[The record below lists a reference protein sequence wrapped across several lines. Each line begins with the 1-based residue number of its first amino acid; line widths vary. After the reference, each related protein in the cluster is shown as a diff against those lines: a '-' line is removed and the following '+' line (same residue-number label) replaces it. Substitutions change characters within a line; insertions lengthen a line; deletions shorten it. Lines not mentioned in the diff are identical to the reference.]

1 MPGSNARALE
11 KAKVLPADGLILD
24 LEDATAPD
32 KKVEAREQVCAAVS
46 AGGYGK
52 RELIIRINGLD
63 TEWGSSDARAA
74 AEVPC
79 DAILLPKV
87 ETKAQIS
94 DLVSLMS
101 GADARTKIWC
111 MIETPLGVLNAK
123 EIANAHPLVS
133 CFVMGTS
140 DLTKDLRAQH
150 TSMRLPMLTS
160 LGMCLLAARAY
171 DLAILD
177 GVYLDLDDAEG
188 FRASCVQGLEL
199 GFDGK
204 TLIHPKQVEP
214 CNQVFAPSPE
224 AVEHAQR
231 VIAAYE
237 AAVAEGKNVVLVD
250 GKLVENLHAEMAR
263 RLVAFAAAIAE
274 LS

>member
-11 KAKVLPADGLILD
+11 KAKSLPADGLILD

-32 KKVEAREQVCAAVS
+32 KKVEARQQVCAAVK

-52 RELIIRINGLD
+52 RELIIRVNGLD
-63 TEWGSSDARAA
+63 TEWGASDVRAA

-87 ETKAQIS
+87 ETKAQIA
-94 DLVSLMS
+94 DLVSLMR

-111 MIETPLGVLNAK
+111 MIETPLGVLNAQD
-123 EIANAHPLVS
+123 IASAHPLVS

-140 DLTKDLRAQH
+140 DLTKDLHAQH
-150 TSMRLPMLTS
+150 TSLRLPMLTS
-160 LGMCLLAARAY
+160 LGMCVLAARAY

-177 GVYLDLDDAEG
+177 GVHLDLDDADG

-204 TLIHPKQVEP
+204 TLIHPKQIEP

-224 AVEHAQR
+224 AVEHARR

-263 RLVAFAAAIAE
+263 RLVDFAAAIAA